1 MRGYGAFLLA
11 GALATIAA
19 AAPKTQALGN
29 GLYAYI
35 SDNDASSN
43 SVFLIGKDSI
53 LVVDTGFDRT
63 AGEKLLSAIRAVSPL
78 PVRYIINTH
87 YHRDHQ
93 AANGIVGPRA
103 DIVTT
108 SFTRTATLAFLDKDL
123 PRLKERLTGEALASL
138 ESVAYRVATITIDKA
153 EIYVDNHPVHVEF
166 RGPAHTMGDLVVE
179 FPDQRVIATG
189 DLFLN
194 HSSPAMDRGSVLN
207 WIQIL
212 GQLLTTPAQT
222 FVPGHFEVGSRQDLQ
237 RFHDYLAA
245 LRDQVSAQVKAG
257 ATWEQ
262 VARNLHM
269 QAFSDFRQFPNFHA
283 TVEDNARVLYNE
295 IKGRLEASH

>member
-43 SVFLIGKDSI
+43 SIFLIGKDFI
-53 LVVDTGFDRT
+53 LVVDTGFDRV

-93 AANGIVGPRA
+93 AANGIVGPQA

-108 SFTRTATLAFLDKDL
+108 AFTRRATLAFLDKDL
-123 PRLKERLTGEALASL
+123 PRLKEHLTGEALISL
-138 ESVAYRVATITIDKA
+138 ESVAYRVATITTDKA
-153 EIYVDNHPVHVEF
+153 DIYIDGHPVHVEF

-179 FPDQRVIATG
+179 FPEQRVVATG

-194 HSSPAMDRGSVLN
+194 RSSPAMDRGSVLN

-212 GQLLTTPAQT
+212 EQLLATPAQT

-237 RFHDYLAA
+237 RFHDYLVA
-245 LRDQVSAQVKAG
+245 LREQVSAQVKAG
-257 ATWEQ
+257 ATWEE
-262 VARNLHM
+262 ATRNLHM
-269 QAFSDFRQFPNFHA
+269 QAFSDFRQFPNC
-283 TVEDNARVLYNE
+283 
-295 IKGRLEASH
+295 

>member
-1 MRGYGAFLLA
+1 MQGCAAVVLA
-11 GALATIAA
+11 GALATIAV
-19 AAPKTQALGN
+19 AAPATQPLGN

-53 LVVDTGFDRT
+53 LVVDTGFDRL
-63 AGEKLLSAIRAVSPL
+63 AGEKLLTAIRAISPL

-93 AANGIVGPRA
+93 AANGIVGPQA
-103 DIVTT
+103 DVIATA
-108 SFTRTATLAFLDKDL
+108 FTRTATLSFLEKDM
-123 PRLKERLTGEALASL
+123 PRLKQHLTGEALASL
-138 ESVAYRVATITIDKA
+138 KSVEYRVATITTEKA
-153 EIYVDNHPVHVEF
+153 DIYVDNHPVHIEF
-166 RGPAHTMGDLVVE
+166 RGPAHTMGDIVVE
-179 FPDQRVIATG
+179 FPEQRVVATG

-212 GQLLTTPAQT
+212 EQLLATPAQT

-245 LRDQVSAQVKAG
+245 LRDQVSAQLKAG

-262 VARNLHM
+262 VAQNLHM
-269 QAFSDFRQFPNFHA
+269 QAFADFRQFPNFHA
-283 TVEDNARVLYNE
+283 TIADNAHVLYNE
-295 IKGRLEASH
+295 LKGQQEVSK